1 MSEKKILPT
10 IKEKKTKNKE
20 EKQLIGK
27 KRHGPKEEDNS
38 EEEKDIKNDLNAELT
53 KELKEMEERNKK
65 FIEQCEN
72 HPIKFIP
79 PEKPEVHPDTKTLKF
94 EVVETFNKARAGILT
109 LPHGEVLTPVYMP
122 VGTKGAMKG
131 LLSADLE
138 RMGCKLMLS
147 NTYHLGFEPG
157 GEFLKKNYG
166 GDDNRS
172 VHHYMHWKNNLLTD
186 SGGFQVA
193 SLVKLSER
201 SEEGVNFISHIT
213 GDNTHLMLTPEM
225 SMQIQ
230 NDLGSDII
238 MALDDVISPFSKG
251 GAVYDACERSL
262 RWIDRCIKAH
272 KRKDEQNLY
281 GIVQGGI
288 NVELRRQA
296 CIEWK
301 KRNLPGY
308 AIGGMSG
315 GESKQEFC
323 DTVSICTEILPTDKP
338 RYLMGIGYPVDLVV
352 CALLGVDQFDCVFA
366 TRTAR
371 FGSALTDY
379 GFLKIKS
386 EKNKF
391 DFGPIDENCKCEIC
405 KKYSRSYLYFLL
417 NNNPRGVEMI
427 SFHNVYYLLNLM
439 KKIREAIINKK
450 VNEFVEDF
458 IKKQYKDSTDG
469 VPDWVV
475 NSLTKAG
482 CDMSF
487 INKGREEK
495 YYTD

>member
-1 MSEKKILPT
+1 MLDKKKILPT
-10 IKEKKTKNKE
+10 KKEKKDTK
-20 EKQLIGK
+20 LIGK
-27 KRHGPKEEDNS
+27 KRTLPKDENS
-38 EEEKDIKNDLNAELT
+38 EEERDFRKDIDENLE
-53 KELKEMEERNKK
+53 KELKEMEERNRI
-65 FIEQCEN
+65 FIEECEK
-72 HPIKFIP
+72 HPKKFIP
-79 PEKPEVHPDTKTLKF
+79 PENPEVHPDTKALKF
-94 EVVETFNKARAGILT
+94 EVIATFNKARAGILT
-109 LPHGEVLTPVYMP
+109 LPHGKVLTPVYMP

-157 GEFLKKNYG
+157 GEFLKNNYG
-166 GDDNRS
+166 GEDNRS

-201 SEEGVNFISHIT
+201 SEKGVNFISHIS

-225 SMQIQ
+225 SMEIQ

-288 NVELRRQA
+288 DVELRRQA
-296 CIEWK
+296 CLEWN

-323 DTVSICTEILPTDKP
+323 DTVSICTEMLPYNKP

-371 FGSALTDY
+371 FGTAMTEY
-379 GFLKIKS
+379 GFLKLKS

-391 DFGPIDENCKCEIC
+391 DFSPIDENCKCEVC
-405 KKYSRSYLYFLL
+405 KKYTRSYLYFLL
-417 NNNPRGVEMI
+417 NNNPRAVEMI
-427 SFHNVYYLLNLM
+427 SFHHVYFLFNLM
-439 KKIREAIINKK
+439 KRIRDAIINGK

-458 IKKQYKDSTDG
+458 INKQYKDIKEG
-469 VPDWVV
+469 VPDWVI
-475 NSLTKAG
+475 NTLTKAG
-482 CDMSF
+482 CNMSF
-487 INKGREEK
+487 IIKRETEK
-495 YYTD
+495 SYKSNSD

>member
-10 IKEKKTKNKE
+10 KKEKKPKSKE
-20 EKQLIGK
+20 DKQLIGK
-27 KRHGPKEEDNS
+27 KRNSPNED
-38 EEEKDIKNDLNAELT
+38 EKSDNEKVLKKNVNEKLE
-53 KELKEMEERNKK
+53 KELAEMEIRNKK
-65 FIEQCEN
+65 FIEQCES
-72 HPIKFIP
+72 HPQKFIP
-79 PEKPEVHPDTKTLKF
+79 PEKPEVHPDTKALKF
-94 EVVETFNKARAGILT
+94 EVVAKFHKARAGILT
-109 LPHGEVLTPVYMP
+109 LPHGQVLTPVYMP

-157 GEFLKKNYG
+157 GEFLKKNFG
-166 GDDNRS
+166 GKENRS
-172 VHHYMHWKNNLLTD
+172 VHNYMNWKNNLLTD

-213 GDNTHLMLTPEM
+213 GDDTHLMLTPEM

-272 KRKDEQNLY
+272 KRKDDQNLY

-296 CIEWK
+296 CLEWN

-323 DTVSICTEILPTDKP
+323 DTVGICAEYLPQNKP

-371 FGSALTDY
+371 FGSAITDY
-379 GFLKIKS
+379 GFLKLKT

-391 DFGPIDENCKCEIC
+391 DFGPIDVNCKCEVC

-417 NNNPRGVEMI
+417 NNNPRAVEMI

-439 KKIREAIINKK
+439 KKIREAIINGK
-450 VNEFVEDF
+450 VNEFIEDF
-458 IKKQYKDSTDG
+458 LNKQYKDSKDG
-469 VPDWVV
+469 IPDWVV
-475 NSLTKAG
+475 NTLTKAG

-487 INKGREEK
+487 ISKGRDEK
-495 YYTD
+495 SPE

>member
-458 IKKQYKDSTDG
+458 IKKQYKNSTDG